1 MFDLEQS
8 IKEWRRQMLAAGVKT
23 PVPLE
28 ELECHL
34 REDVEQQAKAG
45 LSEAEAFTGAVQKIG
60 QAQAVKKEFEK
71 VEEIAKA
78 RRRKFVDVFVMGF
91 ATVFP
96 LWLGDSVYFKTVGYF
111 KTGGFSQ
118 AIASDRNSALA
129 AVALFGLL
137 FWGGRLGYRLLPA
150 IRSKR
155 TGEVLFGSSVV
166 SVIIW
171 WVVFLNLIVPRYDF
185 TCDEFITVF
194 LWGFLTPA
202 GLAFGLCWGR
212 EAARPPG
219 GGPIRKG

>member
-8 IKEWRRQMLAAGVKT
+8 INEWRRQMLAAGVKT
-23 PVPLE
+23 PAPLE

-60 QAQAVKKEFEK
+60 EAQAVKKEFEK
-71 VEEIAKA
+71 VEETANV
-78 RRRKFVDVFVMGF
+78 RLRKFMDIFVMGF

-96 LWLGDSVYFKTVGYF
+96 LWMGHGVYF

-118 AIASDRNSALA
+118 ATASERNSALA
-129 AVALFGLL
+129 AVALFALL
-137 FWGGRLGYRLLPA
+137 LWGGRLGYRLLPA

-155 TGEVLFGSSVV
+155 TGHVLFGSSVA

-185 TCDEFITVF
+185 TCGEFIPVF

-212 EAARPPG
+212 EAARA
-219 GGPIRKG
+219 PIGERIWKG

>member
-8 IKEWRRQMLAAGVKT
+8 IKEWRRQMLTAGVKT

-45 LSEAEAFTGAVQKIG
+45 LSEAEAFSGAVQKIG
-60 QAQAVKKEFEK
+60 EAQAVKKEFEK
-71 VEEIAKA
+71 VEETAKA

-96 LWLGDSVYFKTVGYF
+96 FWVGDSVYF

-118 AIASDRNSALA
+118 ATAGERNSALA
-129 AVALFGLL
+129 AVSLFGLL
-137 FWGGRLGYRLLPA
+137 FWAGRLGYRMLPA

-155 TGEVLFGSSVV
+155 TGDILFGSSVA

-185 TCDEFITVF
+185 TCGEFITVF

-212 EAARPPG
+212 EAARAPG
-219 GGPIRKG
+219 GEPIRKG

>member
-8 IKEWRRQMLAAGVKT
+8 IKEWRRQMLAAGVKA
-23 PVPLE
+23 PVPLD

-34 REDVEQQAKAG
+34 REDVEQQAKVG

-71 VEEIAKA
+71 VEETAKA

-96 LWLGDSVYFKTVGYF
+96 LWLGGSVYFKI
-111 KTGGFSQ
+111 GGFSQ
-118 AIASDRNSALA
+118 STASERNSALA
-129 AVALFGLL
+129 AVALFALL

-155 TGEVLFGSSVV
+155 TGDVLFGSSVA

-185 TCDEFITVF
+185 TSDQFITVF

-212 EAARPPG
+212 EAARA
-219 GGPIRKG
+219 PIKRADHERLNYV